1 MLFKPLNLSQ
11 FLSASGKLS
20 SQKSKNAI
28 RPFTRVVRARIE
40 RKRKKETEYSV
51 EGEGFCSSL
60 SPLRTTDRS
69 GRGIAAGKSV
79 KPARERVFQS
89 LLRSLDRRAGLP
101 YGVESVRVRP
111 IKRNRRARRC
121 V

>member
-79 KPARERVFQS
+79 NETSTRTCISEFITIVGQASGASLRRGECQS
-89 LLRSLDRRAGLP
+89 QANKTEQEGT
-101 YGVESVRVRP
+101 
-111 IKRNRRARRC
+111 
-121 V
+121 